1 MTENLSLTQERANS
15 NIFGVALF
23 IVDPH
28 NRVLTFREKETKP
41 STGKVAG
48 DYSVLC
54 ETRKPGEGWPA
65 NIRRGLIEEL
75 GLQEIALKD
84 IFDFSDRRIWESG
97 FISKVWSTVAVLR
110 CNNPSKLEKLIG
122 SGDKPHGV
130 EIIGWKTKEE
140 FESLPLRRG
149 VRNLMDKFG
158 DDIFQ

>member
-1 MTENLSLTQERANS
+1 MTENMSLTQERVNS

-23 IVDPH
+23 IVDPQ

-54 ETRKPGEGWPA
+54 ETRKAGEGWLA
-65 NIRRGLIEEL
+65 NIRRGLTEEL
-75 GLQEIALKD
+75 GLREVPLKD

-110 CNNPSKLEKLIG
+110 CNNPSKLEELIG
-122 SGDKPHGV
+122 SGGDTNGV
-130 EIIGWKTKEE
+130 EVIGWKTREE
-140 FESLPLRRG
+140 FESLPLRMG
-149 VRNLMDKFG
+149 VRNLMNKFG
-158 DDIFQ
+158 DNIFQ